1 MDRIQRQKQKKKKRN
16 KFLAGIVAGICFV
29 LLSACQ
35 PAAGNADQQVA
46 ADTGFIPARSGN
58 YDSRDTAI
66 VISRDTEAMTIT
78 FKNMELGKYYTLNY
92 DGATAYYDKYGQAMS
107 LEQVRD
113 GEIVSVDFLHRAKR
127 LDSLHLS
134 DGVFSFENVEQF
146 VMQSGSRTIQ
156 LNNELYTIASDAVVL
171 TKNGLG
177 DRMDIN
183 AADVLRVTGFDHTI
197 ESIVI
202 ERGHGYLR
210 LANDSYFIGGFLEVD
225 HSRIY
230 QISEEML
237 IPVPEG
243 TYEVTVSN
251 AGCSG
256 TETITIAQDE
266 EYEWDV
272 SAWQGEAKFG
282 TLVFTVEPSSARV
295 YVDGRSVD
303 TSEELQLS
311 YGIHQMVVTANGY
324 QTISK
329 YIKVNEEFANMDI
342 TMEWA
347 SGDQET
353 ASGNNVS
360 SNQTVSENQVSDNTA
375 SGNSVSGNS
384 VSDNS
389 VSGNEVSGNSVSG
402 NTVSGNN
409 ASGNTATGNTPTGG
423 SAGTNDSA
431 QAPDSSTPVS
441 TSGYLVNIEGPEGVE
456 VYKDGTYIGLA
467 PVSFP
472 KEEGS
477 YVIILRKDGY
487 QTRSYTISVDDSD
500 KDISYSFSSLVPIS

>member
-1 MDRIQRQKQKKKKRN
+1 MGKIERQKRKKRN
-16 KFLAGIVAGICFV
+16 KFLAGLVAGICFV

-35 PAAGNADQQVA
+35 PAATDSGQPVA
-46 ADTGFIPARSGN
+46 GDNGFIPARSGN

-146 VMQSGSRTIQ
+146 VMQSGSRTIL

-177 DRMDIN
+177 DRMDVN

-230 QISEEML
+230 QISEDML

-256 TETITIAQDE
+256 TETITVAQDE

-282 TLVFTVEPSSARV
+282 TLVFTVEPAGARV
-295 YVDGRSVD
+295 YVDGRAVD

-324 QTISK
+324 RTISK

-353 ASGNNVS
+353 ASANNVS
-360 SNQTVSENQVSDNTA
+360 SNQTASENQVSDNTA
-375 SGNSVSGNS
+375 SGNSVS
-384 VSDNS
+384 DNK
-389 VSGNEVSGNSVSG
+389 VSGNNVSGNSASG

-409 ASGNTATGNTPTGG
+409 VSGNTVTGNSP
-423 SAGTNDSA
+423 AGENAATNDTTQTPGST
-431 QAPDSSTPVS
+431 TPVS

-472 KEEGS
+472 KEDGS

-487 QTRSYTISVDDSD
+487 QTRSYTISVDDSN